1 LRASGHVHSACA
13 LGLWRPVI
21 VVSHDLLET
30 LDDEDLDQVVMHEH
44 AHLARYDDWTRLAQ
58 AVIEALVGLH
68 PAIALI
74 GRHIDIEREAA
85 CDDRVI
91 AETGAARRYAACLA
105 TVGAASLGRRVH
117 DAPTLLPGMA
127 RSRGTLLQR
136 VGRLLDPR
144 RGHGVRS
151 GPATGLVTAAALLL
165 AITSSRRAGPMVEVI
180 ETVTVGAPASVA
192 GPRPTLPAFAAGVP
206 AVDVPGAALAE
217 RVASLRDGAND
228 QTAAPLVASQSGLA
242 APSQQINT
250 APPAPPALETT
261 GWHAAIGPTGPP
273 SIAPTTPASVAA
285 RAGDDQAAWAAL
297 ATAGG
302 SIGTSSKKAG
312 VAVAGFFS
320 RAAKA
325 TASSF

>member
-1 LRASGHVHSACA
+1 LRASRHVHSACA

-30 LDDEDLDQVVMHEH
+30 LDDEDLDLVVMHEH

-117 DAPTLLPGMA
+117 DGPTLLPGMA

-180 ETVTVGAPASVA
+180 EIGEVVAPASVA
-192 GPRPTLPAFAAGVP
+192 GPPPTLPGYAAGVP
-206 AVDVPGAALAE
+206 AVDAAAVALAE
-217 RVASLRDGAND
+217 RVPSRRDGASD
-228 QTAAPLVASQSGLA
+228 QTAPPTVASQSGLA
-242 APSQQINT
+242 APPQQT
-250 APPAPPALETT
+250 DSAPSAPVALETT
-261 GWHAAIGPTGPP
+261 GRHAVIGPAAPP
-273 SIAPTTPASVAA
+273 SIAPTPPPSVAA

-297 ATAGG
+297 TTAGG
-302 SIGTSSKKAG
+302 SIGTGSKKAG